1 MHCLVCIGF
10 AFLSV
15 LAPAASS
22 AQSWPSKP
30 VRFILSQPPGTGPD
44 IISRLFA
51 ERLTRLW
58 GQQVVID
65 NRGGGNNVIGSQV
78 AARSA
83 ADGYN
88 YFFATTAA
96 VVINRFTFKSLPYD
110 PERDFVPVA
119 MIAKTPFILAVNS
132 EVPARTLPELIAYAK
147 SQPGKLSFASDGSRG
162 LAGMLGE
169 MLKASAAIDVVHV
182 PYSGSVQSIQET
194 VAGRTQLTFQS
205 SAPVAPFIKSG
216 KLRALAVTVPER
228 VPGMED
234 VPTMQETFPGFEY
247 FGWYIVFA
255 PTGTPSEPMARVN
268 RDIGQVL
275 KDKDI
280 VEKLSGFGSVAEK
293 IPGTPE
299 SLRAFMQLEM
309 ERWGRAVKTSRIEPE

>member
-1 MHCLVCIGF
+1 MRRLLCICC
-10 AFLSV
+10 AFLSLV
-15 LAPAASS
+15 AASGAF
-22 AQSWPSKP
+22 AQAWPAKP

-44 IISRLFA
+44 IISRLLA
-51 ERLTRLW
+51 ERLTRTW
-58 GQQVVID
+58 NQQVVID

-83 ADGYN
+83 SDGYS

-119 MIAKTPFILAVNS
+119 MVAKTPFVLAVNAG
-132 EVPARTLPELIAYAK
+132 VPAKNVAELVALAK
-147 SQPGKLSFASDGSRG
+147 AQPGKLSFASDGSRG

-169 MLKASAAIDVVHV
+169 MLKSTAAIDIVHV
-182 PYSGSVQSIQET
+182 PYGGSVQSIQDT
-194 VAGRTQLTFQS
+194 VVGRTQLTFQS

-234 VPTMQETFPGFEY
+234 IPAMRETFPGFEY

-255 PTGTPSEPMARVN
+255 PTGTPAEPMARVN
-268 RDIGQVL
+268 RDLGAVL
-275 KDKDI
+275 KDKEIID
-280 VEKLSGFGSVAEK
+280 KLASFGSVAEK
-293 IPGTPE
+293 TPGTPE
-299 SLRAFMQLEM
+299 SLRAFMKLEM
-309 ERWGRAVKTSRIEPE
+309 ERWGQAVKVSRIEPE

>member
-1 MHCLVCIGF
+1 MRRLFCTCFLISLF
-10 AFLSV
+10 AVGSA
-15 LAPAASS
+15 LAQNWPA
-22 AQSWPSKP
+22 KP

-44 IISRLFA
+44 IISRLLA
-51 ERLTRLW
+51 DRLTKTW
-58 GQQVVID
+58 NQQVVID

-83 ADGYN
+83 SDGYN

-96 VVINRFTFKSLPYD
+96 VVINRYTFKSLPYD

-119 MIAKTPFILAVNS
+119 MVAKTPFVLAVNA
-132 EVPARTLPELIAYAK
+132 EVPAKTVAELVALAK

-169 MLKASAAIDVVHV
+169 LLKSSAGIDIVHV
-182 PYSGSVQSIQET
+182 PYGGSVQSIQDT
-194 VAGRTQLTFQS
+194 VVGRTQLTFQS

-234 VPTMQETFPGFEY
+234 IPTLRETFPGFEY

-255 PTGTPSEPMARVN
+255 PAGTPAEPMARVN
-268 RDIGQVL
+268 RDIGGL
-275 KDKDI
+275 LHDKDI
-280 VEKLSGFGSVAEK
+280 IDKLASFGSVAERT
-293 IPGTPE
+293 PGTPE
-299 SLRAFMQLEM
+299 SLRAFMKLEM
-309 ERWGRAVKTSRIEPE
+309 ERWAHAVKVSRIDPE